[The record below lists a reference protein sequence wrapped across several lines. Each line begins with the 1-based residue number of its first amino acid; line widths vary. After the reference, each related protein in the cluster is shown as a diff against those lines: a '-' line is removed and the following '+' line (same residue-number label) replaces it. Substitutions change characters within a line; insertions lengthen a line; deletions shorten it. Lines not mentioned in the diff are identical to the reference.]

1 MMRIKTLVFV
11 VFMAVAAQTAT
22 AAPITFTFTTTG
34 AGTWER
40 SDGTDVDFSLSTLV
54 EVTLVAD
61 TSQLQDP
68 FIAYGTGNPSPPA
81 IGYGVGTTV
90 SASLA
95 LAGVPLG
102 ALANP
107 TFVFRNGLVV
117 GFGDSVDYDI
127 FGLFSAA
134 FAGYTL
140 DSAFGPTSGSPY
152 FPGVTTIALAS
163 GDTVTLTDL
172 SEAHGVTFSSA
183 LTPDVPPAVPEPA
196 TLSLLLTGLVALPF
210 RRRLRR

>member
-11 VFMAVAAQTAT
+11 VLMAVAAQTAA

-34 AGTWER
+34 GGTWAK
-40 SDGTDVDFSLSTLV
+40 SDGTDVNFGLNTLI

-68 FIAYGTGNPSPPA
+68 LIAYPGIPIPGA

-90 SASLA
+90 TASLA

-107 TFVFRNGLVV
+107 TYVFRNGTMV
-117 GFGDSVDYDI
+117 GFGDSVDFDI
-127 FGLFSAA
+127 FGVNSAA
-134 FAGYTL
+134 LAGYML
-140 DSAFGPTSGSPY
+140 DSTFAPTSGFPY
-152 FPGVTTIALAS
+152 FPGVTHIALAS
-163 GDTVTLTDL
+163 GDTVTLTAL
-172 SEAHGVTFSSA
+172 SDAHSATFSAA
-183 LTPDVPPAVPEPA
+183 LAPAVPEPA
-196 TLSLLLTGLVALPF
+196 TLSLLLIGLVALPF
-210 RRRLRR
+210 RRRQRDKI